1 MLNVGNQNKYRMD
14 LNESNKDAD
23 LEFIHSKGGRFKKN
37 YLQKDQNENDSL
49 KDGQILQNLNEYFN
63 FKQFNQITLNSLKS
77 TLIQIGIQKGL
88 PPEQMA
94 NFVQAIDQIETDAT
108 GKSMGRN
115 SLQFDLKKV
124 WVSQRHAA
132 A

>member
-1 MLNVGNQNKYRMD
+1 
-14 LNESNKDAD
+14 
-23 LEFIHSKGGRFKKN
+23 
-37 YLQKDQNENDSL
+37 
-49 KDGQILQNLNEYFN
+49 LQNLNEYFN

-115 SLQFDLKKV
+115 SL
-124 WVSQRHAA
+124 
-132 A
+132 